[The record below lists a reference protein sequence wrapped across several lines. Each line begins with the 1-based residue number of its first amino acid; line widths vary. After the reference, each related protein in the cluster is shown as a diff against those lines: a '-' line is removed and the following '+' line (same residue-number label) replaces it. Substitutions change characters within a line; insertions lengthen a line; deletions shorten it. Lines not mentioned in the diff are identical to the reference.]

1 MKICESRALLA
12 AKKLNNLLKEEVF
25 NNQFTLDTNTGVWF
39 VAELS
44 DCYDV
49 CAEAGCFFCN
59 LD

>member
-1 MKICESRALLA
+1 MKIYESRALLA

-49 CAEAGCFFCN
+49 CAEAGCFF
-59 LD
+59 